1 MKKLIIT
8 LAATLALASLAGT
21 PAMAQT
27 ANSKSELAAR
37 VVALQQGPELDRLVA
52 QLASSSAQQLIAY
65 WGPKLETSVPKA
77 RQEKASE
84 ELNAELK
91 KYADD
96 TVQLINKQVKKVS
109 ADVLVPAYAE
119 RFTQEELQQI
129 AAFFDSPVIKKYQA
143 AAPELGNSFVQKLVE
158 VTRPDVVARAR
169 QFDDAALK
177 IVGNSPS
184 SPSSES
190 KSGKPAKK

>member
-1 MKKLIIT
+1 MKKLTII
-8 LAATLALASLAGT
+8 LATTLALTSLAGT
-21 PAMAQT
+21 TAMAQT
-27 ANSKSELAAR
+27 TNSKTDLAAK
-37 VVALQQGPELDRLVA
+37 VVTLQQGPELDRLVI
-52 QLASSSAQQLIAY
+52 QLAGSTTQQLIAN
-65 WGPKLETSVPKA
+65 WGPKLETNVPKA

-96 TVQLINKQVKKVS
+96 TVQLITKQVKKVS

-129 AAFFDSPVIKKYQA
+129 AAFFESPVIKKYQA
-143 AAPELGNSFVQKLVE
+143 AAPELGNTFVQKLVE
-158 VTRPDVVARAR
+158 ASRADVLVRAR

-184 SPSSES
+184 ALPDP
-190 KSGKPAKK
+190 KAGKPAKK

>member
-1 MKKLIIT
+1 MKKLTII
-8 LAATLALASLAGT
+8 LATTLALTSLAGT
-21 PAMAQT
+21 TVMAQT
-27 ANSKSELAAR
+27 TNSKTDLAAK
-37 VVALQQGPELDRLVA
+37 VVTLQQGPELDRLVI
-52 QLASSSAQQLIAY
+52 QLAGSTTQQLIAN
-65 WGPKLETSVPKA
+65 WGPKLETNVPKA

-96 TVQLINKQVKKVS
+96 TVQLITKQVKKVS

-129 AAFFDSPVIKKYQA
+129 AAFFESPVIKKYQA
-143 AAPELGNSFVQKLVE
+143 AAPELGNTFVQKLVE
-158 VTRPDVVARAR
+158 ASRADVLVRAR

-177 IVGNSPS
+177 IVGNSS
-184 SPSSES
+184 SASPDP
-190 KSGKPAKK
+190 KAGKPAKK

>member
-1 MKKLIIT
+1 MKKLTII
-8 LAATLALASLAGT
+8 LATTLALASLAGT
-21 PAMAQT
+21 TAMAQT
-27 ANSKSELAAR
+27 TNSKTDLAAK
-37 VVALQQGPELDRLVA
+37 VVTLQQGPELDRLVI
-52 QLASSSAQQLIAY
+52 QLAGSTTQQLIAN
-65 WGPKLETSVPKA
+65 WGPKLETNVPKA

-96 TVQLINKQVKKVS
+96 TVQLITKQVKKVS

-129 AAFFDSPVIKKYQA
+129 ATFFESPVIKKYQA
-143 AAPELGNSFVQKLVE
+143 AAPELGNAFVQKLVE
-158 VTRPDVVARAR
+158 ASRADVLVRAR

-177 IVGNSPS
+177 IVGNPS
-184 SPSSES
+184 SASPDP
-190 KSGKPAKK
+190 KTGKPAKK

>member
-1 MKKLIIT
+1 MKKLTII
-8 LAATLALASLAGT
+8 LATTLALTSLADT
-21 PAMAQT
+21 TAMAQT
-27 ANSKSELAAR
+27 TNSKTDLAAK
-37 VVALQQGPELDRLVA
+37 VVTLQQGPELDRLVI
-52 QLASSSAQQLIAY
+52 QLAGSTTQQLIAN
-65 WGPKLETSVPKA
+65 WGPKLETNVPKA

-96 TVQLINKQVKKVS
+96 TVQLITKQVKKVS

-129 AAFFDSPVIKKYQA
+129 AAFFESPVIKKYQA
-143 AAPELGNSFVQKLVE
+143 AAPELGNAFVQKLVE
-158 VTRPDVVARAR
+158 ASRADVLVRAR

-184 SPSSES
+184 ASPDP
-190 KSGKPAKK
+190 KAGKPAKK

>member
-8 LAATLALASLAGT
+8 LAATLALASLAST

-52 QLASSSAQQLIAY
+52 QLASSSAQQLIAN

-91 KYADD
+91 KYTDD
-96 TVQLINKQVKKVS
+96 TIQLISKQVKKVS
-109 ADVLVPAYAE
+109 VDVLVPAYTE

-143 AAPELGNSFVQKLVE
+143 AAPEFGNSFVQKLVE

-177 IVGNSPS
+177 IVGSTPS
-184 SPSSES
+184 SPSSEP
-190 KSGKPAKK
+190 KSGRPAKK

>member
-8 LAATLALASLAGT
+8 LAATLALASLAST

-52 QLASSSAQQLIAY
+52 QLASSSAQQLIAN

-77 RQEKASE
+77 KQEKASE

-91 KYADD
+91 KYTDD
-96 TVQLINKQVKKVS
+96 TIQLISKQVKKVS
-109 ADVLVPAYAE
+109 VDVLVPAYTE

-143 AAPELGNSFVQKLVE
+143 AAPEFGNSFVQKLVE

-177 IVGNSPS
+177 IVGSTPS
-184 SPSSES
+184 SPSSEP
-190 KSGKPAKK
+190 KSGRPAKK

>member
-1 MKKLIIT
+1 MKKLTII
-8 LAATLALASLAGT
+8 LATTLALTSLAGT
-21 PAMAQT
+21 TAMAQT
-27 ANSKSELAAR
+27 TNSKTDLAAK
-37 VVALQQGPELDRLVA
+37 VVTLQQGPELDRLVI
-52 QLASSSAQQLIAY
+52 QLAGSTTQQLIAN
-65 WGPKLETSVPKA
+65 WGPKLETNVPKA

-96 TVQLINKQVKKVS
+96 TVQLITKQVKKVS

-129 AAFFDSPVIKKYQA
+129 AAFFESPVIKKYQA
-143 AAPELGNSFVQKLVE
+143 AAPELGNTFVQKLVE
-158 VTRPDVVARAR
+158 ASRADVLVRAR

-184 SPSSES
+184 ASPDP
-190 KSGKPAKK
+190 KAGKPAKK

>member
-1 MKKLIIT
+1 MKKLTII

-21 PAMAQT
+21 TAMAQT
-27 ANSKSELAAR
+27 TNSKTDLAAK
-37 VVALQQGPELDRLVA
+37 VVTLQQGPELDRLLI
-52 QLASSSAQQLIAY
+52 QLAGSTTQQLIAN
-65 WGPKLETSVPKA
+65 WGPKLETNVPKA

-96 TVQLINKQVKKVS
+96 TVQLITKQVKKVS

-129 AAFFDSPVIKKYQA
+129 AAFFESPVIKKYQA
-143 AAPELGNSFVQKLVE
+143 AAPELGNTFVQKLVE
-158 VTRPDVVARAR
+158 ASRVDVLVRAR

-184 SPSSES
+184 ASPDP
-190 KSGKPAKK
+190 KAGKPAKK

>member
-1 MKKLIIT
+1 MKKLILS
-8 LAATLALASLAGT
+8 LAATLALAGLTDTA
-21 PAMAQT
+21 AIAQT
-27 ANSKSELAAR
+27 ASSKTELAAK
-37 VVALQQGPELDRLVA
+37 VVSLQQGPELERLVA
-52 QLASSSAQQLIAY
+52 QLAGSTTQQLIAN
-65 WGPKLETSVPKA
+65 WGPKLETNVPKA

-96 TVQLINKQVKKVS
+96 TVQLIAKQVKKVS
-109 ADVLVPAYAE
+109 VDVLVPAYTE

-143 AAPELGNSFVQKLVE
+143 AAPEFGNSFVQKLVE

-177 IVGNSPS
+177 IVGSTPI
-184 SPSSES
+184 SPSSEP

>member
-1 MKKLIIT
+1 MKKLTII
-8 LAATLALASLAGT
+8 LATTLALTSLAGMT
-21 PAMAQT
+21 AMAQT
-27 ANSKSELAAR
+27 TNSKTDLAAK
-37 VVALQQGPELDRLVA
+37 VVTLQQGPELDRLVI
-52 QLASSSAQQLIAY
+52 QLAGSTTQQLIAN
-65 WGPKLETSVPKA
+65 WGPKLETNVPKA

-96 TVQLINKQVKKVS
+96 TVQLITKQVKKVS

-129 AAFFDSPVIKKYQA
+129 AAFFESPVIKKYQA
-143 AAPELGNSFVQKLVE
+143 AAPELGNTFVQKLVE
-158 VTRPDVVARAR
+158 ASRADVLVRAR

-184 SPSSES
+184 ASPDP
-190 KSGKPAKK
+190 KAGKPAKK

>member
-1 MKKLIIT
+1 MKKLTII
-8 LAATLALASLAGT
+8 LATTLALTSLAGT
-21 PAMAQT
+21 TVMAQT
-27 ANSKSELAAR
+27 TNSKTDLAAK
-37 VVALQQGPELDRLVA
+37 VVTLQQGPELDRLVI
-52 QLASSSAQQLIAY
+52 QLAGSTTQQLIAN
-65 WGPKLETSVPKA
+65 WGPKLETNVPKA

-96 TVQLINKQVKKVS
+96 TVQLITKQVKKVS

-129 AAFFDSPVIKKYQA
+129 AAFFESPVIKKYQA
-143 AAPELGNSFVQKLVE
+143 AAPELGNTFVQKLVE
-158 VTRPDVVARAR
+158 ASRADVLVRAR

-184 SPSSES
+184 ASPDP
-190 KSGKPAKK
+190 KAGKPAKK